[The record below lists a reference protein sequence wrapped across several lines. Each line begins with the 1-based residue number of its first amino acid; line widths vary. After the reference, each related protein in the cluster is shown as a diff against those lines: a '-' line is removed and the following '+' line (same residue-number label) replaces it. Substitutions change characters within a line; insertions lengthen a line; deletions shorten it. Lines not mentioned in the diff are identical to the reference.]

1 MLPTF
6 SKSYS
11 SPQDQAWRAG
21 KSPYSGTLGPNRT
34 TSDFKDTFV
43 ADLKDNPRYENFYSG
58 SNFNQETAQKSQQ
71 KIDQSSTT
79 QEPVF
84 SNPGD
89 NPFAK
94 DFLSKYSEGVARGL
108 ISEEDRVGA
117 DKLNIFASQPAA
129 AGSSEKN
136 QNTTNQ
142 FPGQSGIQ
150 IG

>member
-6 SKSYS
+6 SKSNS
-11 SPQDQAWRAG
+11 SPQDQTWREG

-34 TSDFKDTFV
+34 TAFTDTFV
-43 ADLKDNPRYENFYSG
+43 AKLKDNPGYENFYSG

-71 KIDQSSTT
+71 KINQSATN

-84 SNPGD
+84 SNPDD
-89 NPFAK
+89 NPFAR

-117 DKLNIFASQPAA
+117 DKLSILASQPAA

-136 QNTTNQ
+136 PNTTNQ

>member
-1 MLPTF
+1 MLSPFT
-6 SKSYS
+6 KSYS
-11 SPQDQAWRAG
+11 SPQDQAWREG

-34 TSDFKDTFV
+34 AFDFTNAFAAK
-43 ADLKDNPRYENFYSG
+43 LKDNSNYENFYRG
-58 SNFNQETAQKSQQ
+58 SSFTQETAQKSQQ
-71 KIDQSSTT
+71 KINQSALS
-79 QEPVF
+79 QEPAF
-84 SNPGD
+84 SNPND

-117 DKLNIFASQPAA
+117 DKLSILASQPAT

-136 QNTTNQ
+136 PGTANQ
-142 FPGQSGIQ
+142 FPGQGGIQ

>member
-1 MLPTF
+1 MLPPF
-6 SKSYS
+6 SKSNS
-11 SPQDQAWRAG
+11 SPQDQTWREG

-34 TSDFKDTFV
+34 ASDFTDAFV
-43 ADLKDNPRYENFYSG
+43 AKLKDNPDYENFYGS

-71 KIDQSSTT
+71 KINRSATT
-79 QEPVF
+79 QEPAF
-84 SNPGD
+84 SNPDD

-108 ISEEDRVGA
+108 ISEEDRVGT
-117 DKLNIFASQPAA
+117 DKLSILASQPAS

-136 QNTTNQ
+136 PGTANQ
-142 FPGQSGIQ
+142 FPGQGGIQ